1 MNNTLLS
8 LATLTL
14 LTQTAFAQNQF
25 SLDSVQVTASQGTT
39 LETKD
44 VPDSVTI
51 ITKEALEESRVTNL
65 AEALNRLGNIAMT
78 QNGGPGTSASM
89 FVRGMDTSRTL
100 VLIDGVRY
108 NNLTSIGGAAE
119 FSQIMLYDVQQIEI
133 IKGAQSG
140 VWGADASAGVIN
152 IITSSA
158 KQGLHGTADIEYGSF
173 DTIKTSLQASY
184 ATKTF
189 DILIGGSVYNTD
201 GFSAVEPQKGT
212 PNYGKRYD
220 DLGYEKDSYNNQS
233 LNLKLGWNVTEN
245 DRLSLNVQTINAL
258 VKYDDSF
265 YDFTTGVST
274 PIDATLPQT
283 TLKNRF
289 YTLNYHHTDS
299 VNDINVQYNRSEF
312 NRDVVGSFG
321 NSTYLGSVDEVKI
334 DDKID
339 YLENSFVR
347 FGASY
352 QDYKQEEL
360 TANTDKSYNALAFF
374 ITNYN
379 KLAPFAIGDTII
391 TESLRYDKYDAFDTA
406 VTGKLGVKQ
415 YLFNDI
421 YFSANIGTGF
431 NAPTLG
437 QLYGQFSP
445 NPDLEPET
453 SLTSEITLGND
464 IFWVT
469 GFNNEVDNL
478 IEYGFPMYT
487 NIKGISKF
495 KGVEVNYQDYFF
507 DTLGFNAAYTFL
519 ETQDANGLTL
529 ARRPKH
535 QVDANVVYYFEENW
549 DIGLN
554 AQYIGQRY
562 DKADNQGAQTGDY
575 VVANFVT
582 NIKVNNIVTF
592 YAKVDNISDIYYQT
606 VDGYA
611 TAGRSLYLGLNAK
624 Y

>member
-1 MNNTLLS
+1 MKKTTLS
-8 LATLTL
+8 LATLVL
-14 LTQTAFAQNQF
+14 LSQATFAQNQF
-25 SLDSVQVTASQGTT
+25 SLDTLEVTASQGTN

-51 ITKEALEESRVTNL
+51 ITKEAIEESRVTNL
-65 AEALNRLGNIAMT
+65 AQALNRLGNIAVT
-78 QNGGPGTSASM
+78 QNGGMGTSASM

-108 NNLTSIGGAAE
+108 NNLTAIGGAAE
-119 FSQIMLYDVQQIEI
+119 FSQIMLYDVEQIEI

-152 IITSSA
+152 IVTSRA
-158 KQGLHGTADIEYGSF
+158 KQGLSGSANIEYGSF
-173 DTIKTSLQASY
+173 DTITTSLQAAY
-184 ATKTF
+184 ATQEF

-220 DLGYEKDSYNNQS
+220 DLGLEKDSYNNKS
-233 LNLKLGWNVTEN
+233 LNVKLGWNITDN
-245 DRLSLNVQTINAL
+245 DRLSFTTQTINSL
-258 VKYDDSF
+258 VKYDDSV
-265 YDFTTGVST
+265 YDFTTGIST
-274 PIDATLPQT
+274 PTDSTIPQT

-289 YTLNYHHTDS
+289 YSLNYHHTDAI
-299 VNDINVQYNRSEF
+299 NDINLQYNLSTF
-312 NRDVVGSFG
+312 DRDIVGSFG
-321 NSTYLGSVDEVKI
+321 NSAYKGSVNEIKL
-334 DDKID
+334 DDKIN

-360 TANTDKSYNALAFF
+360 TANTDKSYNAVALFV
-374 ITNYN
+374 TNYN
-379 KLAPFAIGDTII
+379 KIAPFAIGDTII

-406 VTGKLGVKQ
+406 ITGKLGIKQ
-415 YLFNDI
+415 YVYNDI
-421 YFSANIGTGF
+421 YFSTNIGTGF

-437 QLYGQFSP
+437 QLYGQYSP

-453 SLTSEITLGND
+453 SLTTEVTLGND
-464 IFWVT
+464 LFWVT
-469 GFNNEVDNL
+469 GFYNEVDNL
-478 IEYGFPMYT
+478 IEYGVPMYT
-487 NIKGISKF
+487 NVKGISRF

-507 DTLGFNAAYTFL
+507 DTLGINAAYTYL
-519 ETQDANGLTL
+519 ETKNANGVAL

-535 QVDANVVYYFEENW
+535 QVDANIVYYVDDNW
-549 DIGLN
+549 DLGLN
-554 AQYIGQRY
+554 GQFIGKRY
-562 DKADNQGAQTGDY
+562 DAADNQGAQTGDY
-575 VVANFVT
+575 AVANFVT
-582 NIKVNNIVTF
+582 NIKVNDIVTF
-592 YAKVDNISDIYYQT
+592 YGKVDNISDIYYQT

-611 TAGRSLYLGLNAK
+611 TAGRSLYLGINAK